1 MWAYWKRLYER
12 LRDNI
17 VGNTSQ
23 ESFVYVSTAILSRL
37 SYTEIVK
44 IAAMK
49 NVSAALKI
57 HQNAFVAGACPGPR
71 WWSVIRLGLPIP
83 HLWTLLTH
91 CPGTNYEKSAP
102 VIPLVIGVRA
112 NFF

>member
-44 IAAMK
+44 IAAIK
-49 NVSAALKI
+49 NVSAALKL
-57 HQNAFVAGACPGPR
+57 HQNAFVAGALPR
-71 WWSVIRLGLPIP
+71 
-83 HLWTLLTH
+83 T
-91 CPGTNYEKSAP
+91 
-102 VIPLVIGVRA
+102 PLVERYTAGAPHSPPLDATHSLPRY
-112 NFF
+112 